1 MRLSIL
7 MMITSIM
14 LIFVSCTNNGIDNSC
29 VIYHTAVKT
38 EFSVFKEQIVSAE
51 QIASEL
57 FTSQIEKT
65 VISHIENAQVYK
77 YVGPNSS
84 FDAVCLQMANY
95 CTENVAEFLIRENGY
110 VNVDGQIGFIAAT
123 GEVRYS
129 EFDVSDMK
137 IISDI
142 DDTLS
147 IVVTKSTIDGDA
159 SQDYLYTFKKYE
171 SGNYVI
177 TELQIYDN

>member
-1 MRLSIL
+1 MERLL
-7 MMITSIM
+7 
-14 LIFVSCTNNGIDNSC
+14 
-29 VIYHTAVKT
+29 
-38 EFSVFKEQIVSAE
+38 
-51 QIASEL
+51 L
-57 FTSQIEKT
+57 F
-65 VISHIENAQVYK
+65 
-77 YVGPNSS
+77 G
-84 FDAVCLQMANY
+84 
-95 CTENVAEFLIRENGY
+95 
-110 VNVDGQIGFIAAT
+110 IGFIAAT

-137 IISDI
+137 VISDI

-147 IVVTKSTIDGDA
+147 IVVTKSTIDGDV

>member
-7 MMITSIM
+7 VMVTSIM
-14 LIFVSCTNNGIDNSC
+14 LLFVSCTNNSD
-29 VIYHTAVKT
+29 VKYHSAVKT
-38 EFSVFKEQIVSAE
+38 EFSVFKEQIAATE

-57 FTSQIEKT
+57 FTNQIEST

-77 YVGPNSS
+77 YAGPNSN
-84 FDAVCLQMANY
+84 FDDVCLHLENY

-137 IISDI
+137 VISDI

-147 IVVTKSTIDGDA
+147 IVVTKSTIDGDV